1 MNPDLEF
8 SELKVLSDDTGRYII
23 LYCMIQGK
31 YFLII
36 NTYAPNNESDQ
47 VTYFEKLINHI
58 SSVDAN
64 DDTEILWGGDF
75 NCCLQTIDSDDPKVI
90 LKKKTII
97 ILENAMDTLDISD
110 IWRIRN
116 TDTLRYT
123 WRSTN
128 PLRQRRLDYIF
139 ISNDL
144 QSVVN
149 VIDIIPAVA
158 TDHSA
163 VVLKI

>member
-1 MNPDLEF
+1 M
-8 SELKVLSDDTGRYII
+8 
-23 LYCMIQGK
+23 
-31 YFLII
+31 
-36 NTYAPNNESDQ
+36 
-47 VTYFEKLINHI
+47 NHI

-64 DDTEILWGGDF
+64 EDMKILKYCGVGDF

-90 LKKKTII
+90 LKKKTIN
-97 ILENAMDTLDISD
+97 ILQNAMDTLDISG

-116 TDTLRYT
+116 MDTLRYT

-128 PLRQRRLDYIF
+128 PLRQRRLDFIF

-144 QSVVN
+144 QSIVN

-163 VVLKI
+163 VVLKIYS